1 MSGQVVEGE
10 VATNRR
16 RKAWTTVAVE
26 DVPSGQTLRAAGQA
40 WLNSRKKIY
49 KTLTASTFQNKTTL
63 IARCKECVD
72 CDQQFSCGWTEAGQ
86 LRVEESGKC
95 TGNKNAAVLK
105 RHYAK
110 AFANQTPLRA
120 LKNMRLKEISADL
133 RPPVQQIKNYRH
145 MLSSKEKPEAYSVE
159 CLGELRAFIDDPST
173 DVKILTD
180 YVVLSK
186 DRVLLPFCVGCTNS
200 GCRLLCTLG
209 SRISLSRPTRRDCSW
224 DVVVLLAFTF
234 FQANRLR
241 CA

>member
-26 DVPSGQTLRAAGQA
+26 DVPSGQALRAAGQA

-110 AFANQTPLRA
+110 AFA
-120 LKNMRLKEISADL
+120 S
-133 RPPVQQIKNYRH
+133 
-145 MLSSKEKPEAYSVE
+145 
-159 CLGELRAFIDDPST
+159 
-173 DVKILTD
+173 
-180 YVVLSK
+180 
-186 DRVLLPFCVGCTNS
+186 
-200 GCRLLCTLG
+200 
-209 SRISLSRPTRRDCSW
+209 
-224 DVVVLLAFTF
+224 
-234 FQANRLR
+234 
-241 CA
+241 

>member
-72 CDQQFSCGWTEAGQ
+72 CGQQFSCGWTEAGQ

-105 RHYAK
+105 RHNAK

-120 LKNMRLKEISADL
+120 LKNMRLKCRSSSAGAAD
-133 RPPVQQIKNYRH
+133 Q
-145 MLSSKEKPEAYSVE
+145 
-159 CLGELRAFIDDPST
+159 ELQTHA
-173 DVKILTD
+173 
-180 YVVLSK
+180 VL
-186 DRVLLPFCVGCTNS
+186 
-200 GCRLLCTLG
+200 
-209 SRISLSRPTRRDCSW
+209 
-224 DVVVLLAFTF
+224 
-234 FQANRLR
+234 
-241 CA
+241 